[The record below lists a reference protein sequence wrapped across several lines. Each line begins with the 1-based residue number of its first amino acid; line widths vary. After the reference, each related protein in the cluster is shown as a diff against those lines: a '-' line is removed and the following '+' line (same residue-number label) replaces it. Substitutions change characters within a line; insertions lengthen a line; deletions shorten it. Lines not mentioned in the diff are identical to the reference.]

1 VHADRIHIL
10 GASGSGTS
18 TLGAAIAARYGHA
31 HIDVDNYFW
40 TPSDPPFQ
48 QPRDADERR
57 RMLAE
62 ALDAHPRW
70 VLAGSL
76 CGWGDVFIPRFQL
89 VVFIL
94 VPPDLRMA
102 RLKRRE
108 LERYGAD
115 AIAPGGRMH
124 ETYEDFIRWAAA
136 YDTADESIRSL
147 RRHEQWIA
155 ALPGRYVRLEGVL
168 TLDEQ
173 LDRLGELLGRE

>member
-18 TLGAAIAARYGHA
+18 TLGAAIAARYGHS

-40 TPSDPPFQ
+40 MPSDPPFQ
-48 QPRDADERR
+48 QPRDVDERR
-57 RMLAE
+57 RMLTE
-62 ALDAHPRW
+62 ELDAHPRW

-76 CGWGDVFIPRFQL
+76 CGWGDVFVPRFQL
-89 VVFIL
+89 VIFIF

-102 RLKRRE
+102 RLKQRE

-124 ETYEDFIRWAAA
+124 ETYEAFIQWAAA

-147 RRHEQWIA
+147 RRHEQWMA
-155 ALPGRYVRLEGVL
+155 ALPCRWVRIEGAL
-168 TLDEQ
+168 TIDEQ
-173 LDRLGELLGRE
+173 LGRLSDLVGGE